1 MAHFILCITSILLMS
16 ASQASLSSAFECINE
31 VGKTVDSWL
40 IIKKPKGTE
49 YFYYDS
55 YDKLFNTSP
64 ISLNDTLSGAL
75 TYTIKQLWSS
85 TTNYV
90 IYNDQIPK
98 LDTYYN
104 DLY

>member
-1 MAHFILCITSILLMS
+1 MVRFVLYLASLLFS
-16 ASQASLSSAFECINE
+16 SLSLLSSAFDCIND
-31 VGKTVDSWL
+31 VGKPVDSWL
-40 IIKKPKGTE
+40 IIKKPKRTE

-55 YDKLFNTSP
+55 YYKLFNTSP
-64 ISLNDTLSGAL
+64 ISLNDTLFGAL

-85 TTNYV
+85 NTNYV
-90 IYNDQIPK
+90 LYNDQIPK